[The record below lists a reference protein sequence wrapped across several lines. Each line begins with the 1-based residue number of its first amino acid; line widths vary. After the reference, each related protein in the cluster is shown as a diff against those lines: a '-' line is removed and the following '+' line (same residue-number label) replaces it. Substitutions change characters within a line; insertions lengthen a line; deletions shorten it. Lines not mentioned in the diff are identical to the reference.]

1 MRPPG
6 DSGAGSSRR
15 ATAQEKVGTAF
26 PVNCP
31 RARGWPGGSLSVPTW
46 AVLPAHWQGPHPSG
60 LLQRWLSPGPAP
72 PFSLAAVFLSLPV
85 IRVQLAGLFKLS
97 LAAELLAG
105 GAGAA
110 GAAG

>member
-1 MRPPG
+1 M
-6 DSGAGSSRR
+6 
-15 ATAQEKVGTAF
+15 GTAF

-31 RARGWPGGSLSVPTW
+31 RARGWPRGSLSVPTW
-46 AVLPAHWQGPHPSG
+46 AELPAHWQGPHPSG
-60 LLQRWLSPGPAP
+60 LLRRWLSPGPAP
-72 PFSLAAVFLSLPV
+72 PFSLPAVFLSLPV